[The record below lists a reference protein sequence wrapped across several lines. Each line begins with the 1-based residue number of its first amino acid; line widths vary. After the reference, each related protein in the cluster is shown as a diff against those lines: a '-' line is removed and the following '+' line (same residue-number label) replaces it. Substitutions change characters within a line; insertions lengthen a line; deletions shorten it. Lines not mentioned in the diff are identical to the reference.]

1 MPLIPFAEMQMSFIH
16 VDDVAA
22 GLLLALDRGRIGES
36 YILAGDRRTMRD
48 LVQITARLTGRK
60 QPRRQLPTAILRLLA
75 PFGQVAG
82 PALGLPPNI
91 RELIAVSDGV
101 SYWMSDEK
109 ARQELGFAPR
119 SLEDGLRETLAT
131 GG

>member
-1 MPLIPFAEMQMSFIH
+1 
-16 VDDVAA
+16 
-22 GLLLALDRGRIGES
+22 
-36 YILAGDRRTMRD
+36 
-48 LVQITARLTGRK
+48 
-60 QPRRQLPTAILRLLA
+60 
-75 PFGQVAG
+75 VAG

-91 RELIAVSDGV
+91 PELIAVSDGV

-119 SLEDGLRETLAT
+119 SLEDGLRETLAA